1 MEKITTRLRTE
12 ERQEQI
18 LDEAIRI
25 IHEQGYSALVIR
37 ELANQVGISE
47 PAIYRHF
54 ANKDDIISR
63 ILDRV
68 LGMTG
73 TIESNLAG
81 VASGQEKIRQFIR
94 FHFDFLKKNPEI
106 TSVVFSENLFQSN
119 TILKEKLRTILNSRH
134 GLLKLLLDE
143 AKLEGNVVDV
153 DSEDL
158 AVLII
163 GNIRLIVLEWRLADF
178 NFDLKRRGNRALKML
193 ERLIFT

>member
-1 MEKITTRLRTE
+1 MDKITTRLSTN

-37 ELANQVGISE
+37 ELANHVGISE

-54 ANKDDIISR
+54 KNKNDIISR

-73 TIESNLAG
+73 TIEANLVG
-81 VASGQEKIRQFIR
+81 VVSAKEKIRQFVR
-94 FHFDFLKKNPEI
+94 FHFDFLNKNPEI

-119 TILKEKLRTILNSRH
+119 SILKEKLRTILNSRH
-134 GLLKLLLDE
+134 GLLSSFLDE
-143 AKLEGNVVDV
+143 AKLEGSVVDV
-153 DSEDL
+153 DSGDL
-158 AVLII
+158 AVLIV

-178 NFDLKRRGNRALKML
+178 NFDLRRRGNRALKML
-193 ERLIFT
+193 ERLIFA